1 MEDLYKLEEIYR
13 ILDKAVKDIENVG
26 ELSDY
31 DLDNA
36 VEEVYRTIDD
46 IHTDIYGLIQERE

>member
-1 MEDLYKLEEIYR
+1 MKKLEEIYE
-13 ILDKAVKDIENVG
+13 ILTKALSGIEDVG

-36 VEEVYRTIDD
+36 VDEAYKMIADAQ
-46 IHTDIYGLIQERE
+46 IYIYGLIKKIGE